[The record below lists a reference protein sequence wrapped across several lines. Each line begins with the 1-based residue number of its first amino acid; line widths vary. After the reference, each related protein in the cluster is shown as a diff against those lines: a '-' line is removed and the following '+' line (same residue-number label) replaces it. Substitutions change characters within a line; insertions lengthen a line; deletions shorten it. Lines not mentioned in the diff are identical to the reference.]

1 MSGDG
6 YERYGGHYTEAGLW
20 RKLTGIPASV
30 GRGVAMQALLLYA
43 LLTDGDAPL
52 WAKALIVGVLGY
64 LILPFDAIPDA
75 IPVLG
80 YTDDAAAMALV
91 LHQLREYVTPAVRE
105 RAESLLP
112 ERFRE

>member
-1 MSGDG
+1 MSNGD
-6 YERYGGHYTEAGLW
+6 YEKFGSHYSADGLW
-20 RKLTGIPASV
+20 RKLSGIPASV

-43 LLTDGDAPL
+43 LLTDVEVPL

-64 LILPFDAIPDA
+64 LILPVDAIPDA
-75 IPVLG
+75 IPVIG

-91 LHQLREYVTPAVRE
+91 LQQLREYVTPAVRV

-112 ERFRE
+112 ERFRQ